1 MKEQNNSTTAYEAIL
16 MDVYLGRAFNEAV
29 DLLKSKKATARQI
42 TFQFLQL
49 FEANQY
55 SNPDFVLELHE
66 LLTDTKQR
74 RYLLQGISG
83 K

>member
-1 MKEQNNSTTAYEAIL
+1 MTAKNNSTTAYEAIL

-29 DLLKSKKATARQI
+29 ALLKSKTMTARQI

-66 LLTDTKQR
+66 LLTDAKQR
-74 RYLLQGISG
+74 RYLIAGING